1 MRVDDCVDSLGI
13 FLLGDAVFPD
23 YDLPLYRPP
32 SEARSLIIQ
41 ATIGCSFNRCT
52 FCSMYK
58 SKAFRPRPME
68 EVCAEIAIAAQLRP
82 ETRRVFLADGD
93 ALCLPTEHLAAVL
106 DALAAAL
113 PGLQRVSVYATPID
127 LGRKSQAELRRLR
140 DKGLTL
146 AYLGV
151 ESGSAAV
158 LARVRKGASP
168 QTIESGIARARAA
181 GLAISAT
188 VILGLGGRTLWR
200 EHIDGTARLINRA
213 PPDYLS
219 TLQLRLDGDVE
230 AEFRTRFERDGDAFL
245 WQDDAGILA
254 EQERLIEALDPGEP
268 VVFRSNHASNCLPL
282 AGTLPKD
289 RARLL
294 ALVALART
302 GAPMLRPEPLRG
314 L

>member
-1 MRVDDCVDSLGI
+1 M
-13 FLLGDAVFPD
+13 GDAVFPN

-58 SKAFRPRPME
+58 SKAFRPRPLE
-68 EVCAEIAIAAQLRP
+68 AVCADIASAARMRP
-82 ETRRVFLADGD
+82 GTQRVFLADGD

-106 DALAAAL
+106 DALAAAFPRL
-113 PGLQRVSVYATPID
+113 ERVSLYATPID
-127 LGRKSQAELRRLR
+127 LGRKSQAELRRLG
-140 DKGLTL
+140 DEGLTL

-158 LARVRKGASP
+158 LARVRKGATAE
-168 QTIESGIARARAA
+168 TIESGIARARAA

-200 EHIDGTARLINRA
+200 EHIDDTARLINRA

-219 TLQLRLDGDVE
+219 TLQLRLEDGGG
-230 AEFRTRFERDGDAFL
+230 AEFLARFQRDGETFL
-245 WQDDAGILA
+245 WQDDEGILA

-282 AGTLPKD
+282 SGTLPKD
-289 RARLL
+289 RDRLL
-294 ALVALART
+294 ALIALART
-302 GAPMLRPEPLRG
+302 GAPMLRPEPLRA

>member
-1 MRVDDCVDSLGI
+1 
-13 FLLGDAVFPD
+13 
-23 YDLPLYRPP
+23 
-32 SEARSLIIQ
+32 
-41 ATIGCSFNRCT
+41 
-52 FCSMYK
+52 
-58 SKAFRPRPME
+58 
-68 EVCAEIAIAAQLRP
+68 
-82 ETRRVFLADGD
+82 
-93 ALCLPTEHLAAVL
+93 
-106 DALAAAL
+106 
-113 PGLQRVSVYATPID
+113 
-127 LGRKSQAELRRLR
+127 
-140 DKGLTL
+140 
-146 AYLGV
+146 
-151 ESGSAAV
+151 

-230 AEFRTRFERDGDAFL
+230 AEFRARFERDGDAFL

>member
-1 MRVDDCVDSLGI
+1 MG
-13 FLLGDAVFPD
+13 APVFPD

-58 SKAFRPRPME
+58 GKAFRPRPLE
-68 EVCAEIAIAAQLRP
+68 AVYADIAVAARMRP
-82 ETRRVFLADGD
+82 ETQRVFLADGD
-93 ALCLPTEHLAAVL
+93 ALCLPTEHLTAILDRLAAVL
-106 DALAAAL
+106 PRLR
-113 PGLQRVSVYATPID
+113 RVSLYATPSD
-127 LGRKSQAELRRLR
+127 LTRKSRADLRRLR

-146 AYLGV
+146 AYLGM

-158 LARVRKGASP
+158 LARVRKGASAR
-168 QTIESGIARARAA
+168 TIESGIARARAA

-200 EHIDGTARLINRA
+200 EHIDETARLINRA

-219 TLQLRLDGDVE
+219 TLQLRLEDDSA
-230 AEFRTRFERDGDAFL
+230 AEFIARFQRDGEVFL

-254 EQERLIEALDPGEP
+254 EQERLIETLDPGEP

-282 AGTLPKD
+282 AGTLPEHRD
-289 RARLL
+289 RLL